1 MNESMDD
8 ADDDWFDLFTPEEGA
23 AIAELSAIRYEMAAF
38 EQAFFDDLDRRM
50 REAGFIRLAGEALSW
65 PGLADED
72 RNGLCY
78 SRDGLVACYT
88 GSGWRVLARATGEL
102 LTELPEEADLVAR
115 FVMKAEPI
123 LCRTSWPPRGPLL
136 GARLRQIAGECVED
150 ELRICQAVQARLETW
165 LNKRKGMEVLHPL
178 PSNGPQQG
186 IASAKA
192 ETPVCGA
199 PRVLPGRETYA
210 GGGSARPA

>member
-8 ADDDWFDLFTPEEGA
+8 ADDDWFDLFTPEERA
-23 AIAELSAIRYEMAAF
+23 AIAEKSAIRYEMAAF

-50 REAGFIRLAGEALSW
+50 REAGFVRLAGEALSW

-88 GSGWRVLARATGEL
+88 GSSWRVLARATGEL
-102 LTELPEEADLVAR
+102 LTELPEEADVVAR
-115 FVMKAEPI
+115 FVTKAEPI
-123 LCRTSWPPRGPLL
+123 LCRTSWPPMGPLL

-150 ELRICQAVQARLETW
+150 ELRICQAVQARLERW
-165 LNKRKGMEVLHPL
+165 LREYKGTNVLRPL
-178 PSNGPQQG
+178 SSTGPQ
-186 IASAKA
+186 
-192 ETPVCGA
+192 
-199 PRVLPGRETYA
+199 
-210 GGGSARPA
+210 